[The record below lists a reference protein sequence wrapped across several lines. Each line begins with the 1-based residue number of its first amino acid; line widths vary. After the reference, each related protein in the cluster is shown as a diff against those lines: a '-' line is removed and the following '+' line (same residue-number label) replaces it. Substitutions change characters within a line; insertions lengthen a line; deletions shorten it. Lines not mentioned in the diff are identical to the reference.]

1 MFALLQLLV
10 LFIGLSGYHGAHT
23 HLLIKVH
30 KPTSAMLHRFCH
42 LNDERV
48 ASDFLA
54 DLHVQ
59 HYMPADIVEM
69 PFRWCLP
76 YSILHKDNL
85 TTLWGN
91 ESSIMH
97 AKRWEL
103 SGISELSFFAI
114 NFLANASTLDFLWVI
129 EQDVAW
135 QGNLFDILATFATW
149 TEDLLCLRPDVG
161 RVGDSWVH
169 SLTHSG
175 WANNTPGAPRP
186 RCQVFVVRY
195 SRRLLLTLVN
205 EYLAKGHYAQVEW
218 FAPTVCTLHMSNCT
232 VRDYSTEQVFGR
244 PFGCCETPYNE
255 TMWNYSLSHDAS
267 LFHPVKFLRKLVEQ

>member
-1 MFALLQLLV
+1 MYARWDVPAARCRAGQGGHGLVATHSSVAIVPNCYRVQAVGRSFARASMFALLQLLV

-161 RVGDSWVH
+161 RVGDSW
-169 SLTHSG
+169 SSCWSG
-175 WANNTPGAPRP
+175 EHCTAGGRNNFRP
-186 RCQVFVVRY
+186 
-195 SRRLLLTLVN
+195 
-205 EYLAKGHYAQVEW
+205 AHAHVE
-218 FAPTVCTLHMSNCT
+218 
-232 VRDYSTEQVFGR
+232 
-244 PFGCCETPYNE
+244 
-255 TMWNYSLSHDAS
+255 
-267 LFHPVKFLRKLVEQ
+267 